1 MRYAIMG
8 AGAVGCYYGGLLAR
22 AGHGVTLIGRPVH
35 VDAIRACGLRL
46 QTQAWDE
53 TLRVAATCDAQG
65 VAEAE
70 AVLVCVKSAD
80 TEAAGAA
87 MRAHLRP
94 GACVLSLQNGVD
106 NAARLAQALGQPVV
120 PAVVYVACGM
130 AGPGHV
136 QHHGR
141 GELVIGPCD
150 AAEAFVADCAQA
162 GIAVEVSPDV
172 AAALW
177 AKLVINCVYNALSA
191 LTQLP
196 YGALVRQ
203 AGMWDVMQAL
213 YQECVAVAQAEGV
226 SLPAGTWAAVE
237 RIPVS
242 MATQLSS
249 TARDLMQGKP
259 TEIDHLNGY
268 VVRRAAAHGL
278 AVPANRLLL
287 TLVQAAGARTA
298 SA

>member
-8 AGAVGCYYGGLLAR
+8 AGAVGCYFGGLLAR

-35 VDAIRACGLRL
+35 VDAIRARGLRL
-46 QTQAWDE
+46 QTQAWDQ
-53 TLRVAATCDAQG
+53 TLSLAATCDAQG

-70 AVLVCVKSAD
+70 VVLVCVKSAD

-94 GACVLSLQNGVD
+94 EACVLSLQNGVD
-106 NAARLAQALGQPVV
+106 NAARLAEALGRPVV
-120 PAVVYVACGM
+120 PAAVYVACGM
-130 AGPGHV
+130 VGPGHV

-150 AAEAFVADCAQA
+150 AAEAFAADCAQA

-172 AAALW
+172 AGALW
-177 AKLVINCVYNALSA
+177 GKLVINCVYNALSA

-226 SLPAGTWAAVE
+226 SLPSGTWAAVE
-237 RIPVS
+237 RIAVS

-259 TEIDHLNGY
+259 TEIEHLNGY
-268 VVRRAAAHGL
+268 VVRQAAAHGL
-278 AVPANRLLL
+278 AVPTNRLLL